1 MVDFSGFE
9 TWTDRALNSTEKLE
23 DLNNPRKNGDPKV
36 FINVATAI
44 EQKNKILG
52 VGSQKKSLLN
62 LGFKELF
69 ILKMGANERENF
81 RDQLISKNGSLP
93 FLAVPISWSSMAL
106 ICSDADILVKIG
118 FLCQNFWDII
128 LLFFSQK
135 TLTPCARLLSFL
147 MLLLIDREGPNGQ

>member
-44 EQKNKILG
+44 ESKNKILG

-69 ILKMGANERENF
+69 IVKMGVNERENF
-81 RDQLISKNGSLP
+81 RYQLISKNGSLP

-118 FLCQNFWDII
+118 FLCQKFWNII

-147 MLLLIDREGPNGQ
+147 MLLLRDRETPNGQ